1 MFENPATR
9 RRSGSNQ
16 RNFSDYLSLILLLA
30 LVMVN
35 LLLSWF
41 GVPVFANAGSIGRSI
56 AEAVRMPYDE
66 LPLGAVKN
74 QICRI
79 PLIPSIMDCDE
90 LPRAEIS
97 RNNTIGHAIPGI
109 VFALSESPNTVGA
122 ILDITEDIT
131 KELIA
136 IQQRQMKT
144 PQPIKTA
151 EPMPIEIIRAKPL
164 CIDHLLHL
172 TSVLEANLL
181 DWDKEKEGLLRSMRL
196 TFTRL
201 ALEYHDHATPA
212 FRAAI
217 ARELGGIEWYLND
230 IMKPKLDALT
240 KTWGLLLKDIPIKIQ
255 CLDASVDGDVQRDA
269 VTNPRQIS
277 SLKRLLLWALPFTN
291 KSPLRTS
298 EKRLTPAELAQLLH
312 EKSNTIGSS
321 INGIYASSSKARL
334 SVTTAKTLVQR
345 QNSWMGSFM
354 GLFWRRKERFD
365 DDMMG
370 GLKKMRGLVPML
382 MEQRTGQRADRKY
395 MRSMAIAKEGSAK
408 VSDELS

>member
-9 RRSGSNQ
+9 SRSKSNQ
-16 RNFSDYLSLILLLA
+16 RNFSNYLSLISLLA

-41 GVPVFANAGSIGRSI
+41 GTAGSIGRST
-56 AEAVRMPYDE
+56 AEAVQMLYDE
-66 LPLGAVKN
+66 LPVAAVKD

-79 PLIPSIMDCDE
+79 PLVPSIMDCDQ

-97 RNNTIGHAIPGI
+97 REDTIRHAMPGI
-109 VFALSESPNTVGA
+109 VFALSENPDTVDA
-122 ILDITEDIT
+122 ILDLTEDIN
-131 KELIA
+131 KVLMA

-144 PQPIKTA
+144 PQPIQTA

-164 CIDHLLHL
+164 CIDHLINL
-172 TSVLEANLL
+172 TSVLEANLI
-181 DWDKEKEGLLRSMRL
+181 DWDKEKDKLLRSVYITFIRL
-196 TFTRL
+196 ELESHDQTKPTFR
-201 ALEYHDHATPA
+201 H
-212 FRAAI
+212 AI
-217 ARELGGIEWYLND
+217 ARELGAIASVLDEDL
-230 IMKPKLDALT
+230 KPKLDALT
-240 KTWGLLLKDIPIKIQ
+240 KTWGLLLKDVPIKIQ
-255 CLDASVDGDVQRDA
+255 CLDSSVDGDVQRDDEK
-269 VTNPRQIS
+269 TPRQLS

-291 KSPLRTS
+291 TSPLKAS
-298 EKRLTPAELAQLLH
+298 EKRLTPAELARLLH
-312 EKSNTIGSS
+312 DKGNNIGSL

-334 SVTTAKTLVQR
+334 SATIAKTLIRR

-370 GLKKMRGLVPML
+370 GLKEMRGLVPML
-382 MEQRTGQRADRKY
+382 MEQRSGQRADRKY
-395 MRSMAIAKEGSAK
+395 MRSMAVAKEESAK